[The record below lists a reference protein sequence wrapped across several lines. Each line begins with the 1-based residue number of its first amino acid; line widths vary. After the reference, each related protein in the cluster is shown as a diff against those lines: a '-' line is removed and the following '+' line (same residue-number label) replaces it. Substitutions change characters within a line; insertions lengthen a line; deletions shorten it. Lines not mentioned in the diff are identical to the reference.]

1 MDFLNNYIE
10 MMGDPEFAIYVASFV
25 FGLIFLIGLIAKF
38 AQGEAGA
45 VKTVEPKKDPKAQ
58 EKSPME
64 VKSKINGTES
74 VFAPAVPPVSAPAPA
89 IASAPAAAAPPV
101 LEGVMT
107 WEFDDGKKKKNKA
120 PPSPPPKPA
129 VAVPPPA
136 PVAAATVSVPP
147 AEIKVSDK
155 KTDLPAAPPI
165 SETPPEDK
173 TVILPPKEPKGTAPV
188 APATP
193 PPAVA
198 PAKAEELSGPEKS
211 FVDFQMYETLVRR
224 IAGVEAD
231 LKRDPLYL
239 DPLMK
244 RMGNTEK
251 RLEEIAAKGP
261 AVSPA
266 QTGTNA
272 SVGGAVSDEVK
283 ELKEKVLKL
292 EKLLE
297 QLSEGPSSE
306 APAKTSNYP

>member
-38 AQGEAGA
+38 VQGEAGA
-45 VKTVEPKKDPKAQ
+45 VKTVDPKKDPKAR

-64 VKSKINGTES
+64 VKSKTNETES
-74 VFAPAVPPVSAPAPA
+74 VSASASPLVSAPAPA
-89 IASAPAAAAPPV
+89 ISSAPAAAAPPV

-136 PVAAATVSVPP
+136 PVAAAAPSAPP

-165 SETPPEDK
+165 SETRPEDK
-173 TVILPPKEPKGTAPV
+173 TVILPPKGTVTAAPV
-188 APATP
+188 AP

-198 PAKAEELSGPEKS
+198 PAKTEELSGPEKS

-224 IAGVEAD
+224 IAGLEAD

-251 RLEEIAAKGP
+251 RLEELATKGP
-261 AVSPA
+261 AVPPA

-272 SVGGAVSDEVK
+272 TVGGPVSDEVK
-283 ELKEKVLKL
+283 DLKEKVMKL
-292 EKLLE
+292 QKILE
-297 QLSEGPSSE
+297 QLSEGPSPE
-306 APAKTSNYP
+306 ASAKTSNYP

>member
-38 AQGEAGA
+38 VQGEAGA
-45 VKTVEPKKDPKAQ
+45 VKTVDPKKDPKAR

-64 VKSKINGTES
+64 VKSKTNETES
-74 VFAPAVPPVSAPAPA
+74 VSAPASPPVSAPAPA
-89 IASAPAAAAPPV
+89 IASAPAAAATPV

-120 PPSPPPKPA
+120 PSPPAKPA

-136 PVAAATVSVPP
+136 PVAAAAPSAPP

-173 TVILPPKEPKGTAPV
+173 TVILPPKESKGTAPV

-193 PPAVA
+193 SPAVA
-198 PAKAEELSGPEKS
+198 PAKAEDLSGPEKS

-224 IAGVEAD
+224 IAGLEAD

-251 RLEEIAAKGP
+251 RLEEIATKGP
-261 AVSPA
+261 AVPPA
-266 QTGTNA
+266 QTGTNV

-306 APAKTSNYP
+306 SPAKTSNYP

>member
-1 MDFLNNYIE
+1 MDLLNNYIE

-25 FGLIFLIGLIAKF
+25 FGLIFLIGLIGKLAERK
-38 AQGEAGA
+38 AAPALTA
-45 VKTVEPKKDPKAQ
+45 VPKGEPKRKEETPK
-58 EKSPME
+58 EKE
-64 VKSKINGTES
+64 RV
-74 VFAPAVPPVSAPAPA
+74 AVSAPAPVLA
-89 IASAPAAAAPPV
+89 STPASAPAPAPVSAAPPV

-120 PPSPPPKPA
+120 PPPPPPKPA

-136 PVAAATVSVPP
+136 PVAAAAPSAPP

-155 KTDLPAAPPI
+155 KTDLPAAPSI

-173 TVILPPKEPKGTAPV
+173 TVILPPKESKGTAPV

-193 PPAVA
+193 SPAVA
-198 PAKAEELSGPEKS
+198 PAKAEDLSGPEKS

-224 IAGVEAD
+224 IAGLEAD

-251 RLEEIAAKGP
+251 RLEEIATKGP
-261 AVSPA
+261 AVPPA
-266 QTGTNA
+266 QTGTNVP
-272 SVGGAVSDEVK
+272 VGGPVSDEVK
-283 ELKEKVLKL
+283 ELKEKVMKL
-292 EKLLE
+292 QKVLE
-297 QLSEGPSSE
+297 QLSEGPSPE
-306 APAKTSNYP
+306 ASAKTSNYP